1 MDPGTCPLVP
11 NFAAPT
17 SPSSNSLFFQTGE
30 LTVSAKSPAG
40 LGCPV
45 TVRALFLLL
54 ALLSVPAVAAPP
66 TAAEKLDKAQA
77 AFDALSFDE
86 AVRHYEDALK
96 LPASRAERV
105 AAFKGLG
112 LCRAYMGDGPEA
124 TDAFMKLLTL
134 DPDATV
140 DSKLGNR
147 ITRPMEDAKRSMRS
161 KRSSPSLNR
170 SRSGDLQANFTDRS
184 GLSHELRVRW
194 RVKGTGEYKLAAGT
208 LDKQLTVKTPP
219 GEDIEAFLQV
229 VDGWEGVLFE
239 VGTQAAPKELA
250 AVVRSTAAVRSVM
263 DDVNAKTGHAPKPA
277 SGAVMEEE
285 RGAPAWPWWLVGTAV
300 VVGGGVAAGWYLTRP
315 SELTLPQADR
325 TGTLP

>member
-1 MDPGTCPLVP
+1 MRADSRPGLR
-11 NFAAPT
+11 
-17 SPSSNSLFFQTGE
+17 SS
-30 LTVSAKSPAG
+30 AI
-40 LGCPV
+40 
-45 TVRALFLLL
+45 VRALFLLL
-54 ALLSVPAVAAPP
+54 ALLSVPAVAAQP

-112 LCRAYMGDGPEA
+112 LCRAYMGDGVEA

-147 ITRPMEDAKRSMRS
+147 ISRPMEDAKRSMRS
-161 KRSSPSLNR
+161 KRIPPSLNR

-239 VGTQAAPKELA
+239 VATQAAPKELA
-250 AVVRSTAAVRSVM
+250 AVVRSTAAVKSVM
-263 DDVNAKTGHAPKPA
+263 DDVNAKSGRPSKPV
-277 SGAVMEEE
+277 SGAVVEEE
-285 RGAPAWPWWLVGTAV
+285 RAPAWPWWLVGTAA